1 MYENIIQSVKN
12 LDNFGHGLLDISAVK
27 CEEHY
32 AKVQIKLSEKH
43 MNAQGITHGGALFT
57 LADTAAGL
65 AFYTT
70 GEKSVTLTTN
80 MTYISISRV
89 GETIYAEA
97 SLISSTKKFAT
108 YQITM
113 HGEDGRLLA
122 TAQSIMYKKSIKTEG
137 A

>member
-1 MYENIIQSVKN
+1 MYSDIIKFVEEN
-12 LDNFGHGLLDISAVK
+12 DPFGHGLLDIRAAELK
-27 CEEHY
+27 ENY
-32 AKVQIKLSEKH
+32 AKIGMKLEPKH

-65 AFYTT
+65 AFYTS

-80 MTYISISRV
+80 MTYIGISRA

-97 SLISSTKKFAT
+97 SLVSSTHKFAT
-108 YQITM
+108 YKVEVI
-113 HGEDGRLLA
+113 GEDGRLLA
-122 TAQSIMYKKSIKTEG
+122 VAQNIMYKKTVKPE